1 MPISSGFFLV
11 LSAIFAL
18 IGLFGATVA
27 EGYLYAYSLMLIG
40 FGLFFGFGIIKRHF
54 DAQDAARH

>member
-11 LSAIFAL
+11 LSGIFAL
-18 IGLFGATVA
+18 IGLFGAAVA

-40 FGLFFGFGIIKRHF
+40 FGLFYGFGIIKRHF
-54 DAQDAARH
+54 DAQQH